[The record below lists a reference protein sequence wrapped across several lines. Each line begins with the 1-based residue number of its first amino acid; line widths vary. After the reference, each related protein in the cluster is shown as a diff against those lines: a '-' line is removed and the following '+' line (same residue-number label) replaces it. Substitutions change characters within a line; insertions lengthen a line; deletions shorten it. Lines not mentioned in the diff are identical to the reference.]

1 MPRFQSFCEE
11 LNIVPLYLVDWPI
24 AQSDRAKEILADPLA
39 QGKAEIGVQLH
50 PWVSPPHDE
59 EVSRKNSF
67 TGNLPPA
74 LEREK
79 FSRLRDAIAENF
91 GTEPQV
97 YRAGR
102 YGLGEHTVDVLKD
115 HGIAIDTSVRS
126 GFDYSAEGG
135 PDYSHHPAAP
145 YWLDRERKLLEL
157 PLTTVFW
164 GMLRKQGVWLQ
175 PMMERH
181 PNLAAG
187 MVRAG
192 MLEKISLTPEGI
204 TQEEALRGIDMAL
217 DDGLPLLVL
226 SFHSPSLAPGHTPYV
241 RSDGDVEAL
250 YDWFSAVYS
259 YLDARN
265 VRPTSVAEIIA
276 AVER

>member
-1 MPRFQSFCEE
+1 M
-11 LNIVPLYLVDWPI
+11 
-24 AQSDRAKEILADPLA
+24 
-39 QGKAEIGVQLH
+39 QLH